1 MSIFPA
7 IIRLLKAE
15 HAYRPIKG
23 DLVLIGRQRVELPE
37 PTSDVELFA
46 SFCSARV
53 RALDVSPYEGAEI
66 IHDLCTPLP
75 DNLKGTADFI
85 FDGSCLDNLFDP
97 GMAIRSLSA
106 MLRPGGRIMLF
117 EHSTAIQGAL
127 VSFSP
132 EWFFDFFA
140 ANHYED
146 CQIKLG
152 MFTSMQEAWIL
163 QDWLPFDD
171 KEKPVT
177 ASPDVGNFVSIVL
190 AEKGRASTDDVLPI
204 QGYYREVHRAISFV
218 DPYMATHRKY
228 LKSARRLT
236 VS

>member
-66 IHDLCTPLP
+66 I
-75 DNLKGTADFI
+75 

-97 GMAIRSLSA
+97 GMAIRSLWA